1 MIRALLAEDETSLA
15 EILKE
20 SLFER
25 QIDLILA
32 KDGEEAWSAYEQGAI
47 DILITDI
54 RMPRLDGLSLIE
66 KIRVS
71 DKELPIIIITVKSET
86 EDLEKGFE
94 VGADDYLRKPFS
106 TRELVARI
114 KALTR
119 RVSRSAD
126 RYEQISAQSISMI
139 KFIGRYELDVTAQK
153 LIFHEDQDIY
163 SLRSLSFREA
173 AILDFLISAAGE
185 IVENERFL
193 KELWGSN
200 DIYNLNSLYVFIT
213 RLKRY
218 LAKDARILIVNARGI
233 GYKIVCK

>member
-1 MIRALLAEDETSLA
+1 MIKALLAEDEASLA

-32 KDGEEAWSAYEQGAI
+32 RDGEEAWAIYEQGAI

-54 RMPRLDGLSLIE
+54 RMPHLDGLNLIE
-66 KIRVS
+66 RIRLK
-71 DKELPIIIITVKSET
+71 DKELPIIIITVESET

-94 VGADDYLRKPFS
+94 IGADDYLRKPFS

-119 RVSRSAD
+119 RVCRSAGGC
-126 RYEQISAQSISMI
+126 EQIHTQSISVI
-139 KFIGRYELDVTAQK
+139 KSIGKYELDVNAQE
-153 LIFHEDQDIY
+153 LIFHEDKYIY
-163 SLRSLSFREA
+163 SSCSLSFRET
-173 AILDFLISAAGE
+173 AILNFLISASGE
-185 IVENERFL
+185 IVENKRFL
-193 KELWGSN
+193 NELWGNN

-218 LAKDARILIVNARGI
+218 LAKDSKISIINARGI
-233 GYKIVCK
+233 GYRIVCK